1 MYCLHDAHLV
11 DDLVRINNGTP
22 LKIMDII
29 ANHTGLSL
37 NEVCEKG
44 MTGIWTKI
52 LNEAVSR
59 KVNLVGYSGL
69 PIVLRK
75 LYSKSY
81 KYQYSDFRQ
90 IAEDI
95 ELEEEG
101 NDDLDSE
108 VNIYNDDA
116 IDRVDVWNTYQDR
129 NIKEK
134 NPEMSTGEQYKKYRG
149 GNSP

>member
-1 MYCLHDAHLV
+1 MPNKSLMSFSKIYAALDRKVYRLHDAHLV

-69 PIVLRK
+69 PIVL
-75 LYSKSY
+75 SY
-81 KYQYSDFRQ
+81 IPNHIST
-90 IAEDI
+90 
-95 ELEEEG
+95 
-101 NDDLDSE
+101 
-108 VNIYNDDA
+108 NIPISGRSLKTSNLKKRETM
-116 IDRVDVWNTYQDR
+116 I
-129 NIKEK
+129 
-134 NPEMSTGEQYKKYRG
+134 STVR
-149 GNSP
+149 